1 MNRLQVQRICQFC
14 GSEFIAQKT
23 VTKYCSLACGQKA
36 YKLRTRNE
44 KIDKSNSE
52 TLAVKMQPIEILKTK
67 EFLKVKEAATLL
79 NCSVRSLYY
88 YVGAGNIKAAN
99 LGQRITRIKRSDIDH
114 LFQAIKSEPT
124 ESHYLTK
131 VCSIQDCYS
140 LSEIKDR
147 FSISDKALHEVIKRN
162 KIPKIKDGWY
172 TYVPKQL
179 IDQFFAIKPIE

>member
-1 MNRLQVQRICQFC
+1 MNRLQVQRICQHC
-14 GSEFIAQKT
+14 GSEFTAQKT

-44 KIDKSNSE
+44 RIDRSNSE
-52 TLAVKMQPIEILKTK
+52 IFAVKMQPIETLKTK
-67 EFLKVKEAATLL
+67 EFLKVKEAALLL

-114 LFQAIKSEPT
+114 LFQAFKSEPAEISQT
-124 ESHYLTK
+124 TK
-131 VCSIQDCYS
+131 VYSIQDCYS
-140 LSEIKDR
+140 LSEIKNR

-162 KIPKIKDGWY
+162 KIPKIKHGWY
-172 TYVPKQL
+172 TYVPKSL
-179 IDQFFAIKPIE
+179 IEDVFVGK